1 MQAITADTYMYLR
14 DSDLISFDNAI
25 SALINNFNNLCDLY
39 FFQDD
44 NTNNNFL
51 LITTEL
57 FERSFQYEFSDEA
70 YKISNNSMDKI
81 NLSED
86 FLNYV
91 FGAECVLSII
101 ENILSAMN
109 FVSIWELLVHNGQY

>member
-14 DSDLISFDNAI
+14 DSDLFSFDDAI

-57 FERSFQYEFSDEA
+57 FERSFQYEFSDEV

-81 NLSED
+81 NLSER

-91 FGAECVLSII
+91 FGAECVFLII